1 MIEAGTF
8 RGQRRGRVIRLLGA
22 GLASGLLVLCCTQS
36 DVSRAAGRA
45 SSNPLLV
52 VHRYS
57 ITFVVATSQQATD
70 SNGSAGNTVWSD
82 AMQWSAS
89 WPDVSFDVAYS
100 APGVVSFVGGNALTG
115 GTIQASE
122 NFVYNDPPDIYQP
135 TNCMGNLATQTYS
148 DGGVAMTTD
157 AGFVATSPSGTTFMQ
172 ANDSVV
178 QLMCAPDVWKVNTDP
193 ATFSFT
199 LPDGV
204 KFDELESAFGLDWS
218 TATPAVG
225 AFPFTDI
232 IAGRSFT
239 INSGEQT
246 QATPGYPG
254 DGSVTEAVNISF
266 KFLGSASGGNQ
277 GPSSVCRVPLLKGR
291 TLTAASRALKA
302 AGCRLGKVTTPS
314 PRPHGTLR
322 VVAQTPH
329 AGTTRPYG
337 SRIGVTLG

>member
-193 ATFSFT
+193 DTFSFT

-204 KFDELESAFGLDWS
+204 KFDELGVFGLDWS
-218 TATPAVG
+218 TVTPGVG
-225 AFPFTDI
+225 VFPMTEI
-232 IAGRSFT
+232 IAGRSFA
-239 INSGEQT
+239 INSGKQT
-246 QATPGYPG
+246 QATG
-254 DGSVTEAVNISF
+254 DGSVTEAVNVEF

-277 GPSSVCRVPLLKGR
+277 GPSPVCRVPLLKGR